1 MLFENATDLED
12 TLVKL
17 ERAENLMQMF
27 FECTEDESVIPQ
39 NATLEE
45 AKQTAL
51 IFTTRFSML
60 SALIET
66 VFDIVHSEKAN
77 IEKISNELLEM
88 SKKEK
93 TA

>member
-1 MLFENATDLED
+1 MLFENSTDLED
-12 TLVKL
+12 TVVKL

-27 FECTEDESVIPQ
+27 FEYTENESSIPE
-39 NATLEE
+39 NINLEE

-51 IFTTRFSML
+51 IFTTRFSMF

>member
-12 TLVKL
+12 TVVKL

-27 FECTEDESVIPQ
+27 FEYTEDESSIPE
-39 NATLEE
+39 NTPLEE

-51 IFTTRFSML
+51 IFTTRFSMF

-88 SKKEK
+88 NRKGK
-93 TA
+93 AA

>member
-12 TLVKL
+12 TVVKL

-27 FECTEDESVIPQ
+27 FEYTEDESSIPE
-39 NATLEE
+39 NINLEE

-51 IFTTRFSML
+51 IFTTRFSMF

>member
-12 TLVKL
+12 TVVKL

-27 FECTEDESVIPQ
+27 FEYTEDESSIPE
-39 NATLEE
+39 NINLEE

-51 IFTTRFSML
+51 IFTTRFSMF
-60 SALIET
+60 SALIEA

-77 IEKISNELLEM
+77 IEKISNELLKM
-88 SKKEK
+88 NKKENV
-93 TA
+93 A

>member
-1 MLFENATDLED
+1 MLFKNSTDLED
-12 TLVKL
+12 TAVKL
-17 ERAENLMQMF
+17 ERAENLTQMF
-27 FECTEDESVIPQ
+27 FEYTEDESFIPQ
-39 NATLEE
+39 NTTLEE
-45 AKQTAL
+45 AKQIAL
-51 IFTTRFSML
+51 TFTTRFSMF

>member
-12 TLVKL
+12 TVVKL

-27 FECTEDESVIPQ
+27 FEYTEDESSIPE
-39 NATLEE
+39 NINLEE

-51 IFTTRFSML
+51 IFTTRFSMF
-60 SALIET
+60 SALIEA
-66 VFDIVHSEKAN
+66 VFDIVHSEKSN

-88 SKKEK
+88 SKKENV
-93 TA
+93 A

>member
-1 MLFENATDLED
+1 MLFEKSTDLED
-12 TLVKL
+12 TVVKL
-17 ERAENLMQMF
+17 DRAENLMQMF
-27 FECTEDESVIPQ
+27 FEHTEEESFIPQ
-39 NATLEE
+39 NTTLEE

-51 IFTTRFSML
+51 IFTTRFSMF

-77 IEKISNELLEM
+77 IKKISNELLEM